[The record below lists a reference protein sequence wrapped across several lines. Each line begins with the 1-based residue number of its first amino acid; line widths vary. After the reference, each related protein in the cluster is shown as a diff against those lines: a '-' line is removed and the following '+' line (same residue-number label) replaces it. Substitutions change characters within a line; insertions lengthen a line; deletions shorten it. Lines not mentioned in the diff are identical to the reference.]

1 MRSPPALSK
10 MAVGEKSDGLCL
22 LQFGVCPGYSAAD
35 LIKTIVQTR
44 TKELK
49 YKAEACVRGYLVRKS
64 FQRLR
69 QDYENI
75 VKEIEGDVLLLEWD
89 GKVLPRPKFK
99 EQNARR
105 KGMSSVIERTA
116 CETLCPEG
124 EKGGIC
130 GQFEGNE
137 PEKDDC
143 EIGISSIK
151 GNFPALA
158 EHLDVPGI
166 LTGAPTT
173 WGQASNKI
181 EGVIQPLE
189 MEKASPASGDER
201 KESDTTLNFTDVTSV
216 WNSTVLEDST
226 IVLSTESLCKLQKK
240 EMPTTLEGIQKYRS
254 SLAMELLWLQQAI
267 ASRKN
272 YLILKQRLRTPE

>member
-1 MRSPPALSK
+1 MRSLPALTK
-10 MAVGEKSDGLCL
+10 MAVDERRHGLCL
-22 LQFGVCPGYSAAD
+22 LQ
-35 LIKTIVQTR
+35 
-44 TKELK
+44 
-49 YKAEACVRGYLVRKS
+49 ACVRGYLVRKS

-75 VKEIEGDVLLLEWD
+75 VKEIEGGVHLLEWD
-89 GKVLPRPKFK
+89 GKALPRPKFE
-99 EQNARR
+99 EQVPFTGQRNAKR

-116 CETLCPEG
+116 CETFCPEG
-124 EKGGIC
+124 EKDGIC
-130 GQFEGNE
+130 GLFEGDE

-143 EIGISSIK
+143 EIRTSSIT

-173 WGQASNKI
+173 WGHASDKI

-189 MEKASPASGDER
+189 MEKASPSSGDER

-226 IVLSTESLCKLQKK
+226 IGLSTESLRKLQNK